1 MRLSPK
7 NARRLTV
14 LVWRER
20 LRRWLLAGASVL
32 ALAGLLGALFVYR
45 LGHVDRTVEVRDH
58 NGVVIGPETVG
69 IGRRASLLRVH
80 LDDGRDV
87 DAFDAFRVVP
97 PHGAQ
102 VIITEERH
110 ASGHLTY
117 KVLRALDH

>member
-1 MRLSPK
+1 
-7 NARRLTV
+7 
-14 LVWRER
+14 
-20 LRRWLLAGASVL
+20 
-32 ALAGLLGALFVYR
+32 
-45 LGHVDRTVEVRDH
+45 
-58 NGVVIGPETVG
+58 VVIGPETVG

-87 DAFDAFRVVP
+87 EAFDAFRVVP